1 MDRGWQ
7 RHGGPQPNGERA
19 DADFSATRVEPEIL
33 PPDGRD
39 SGSRPYYVPPPP
51 QGGYVPD
58 GPPVGPPRRR
68 TTWASAPA
76 TYTLVGINCAVFLI
90 MLLSGVSLLSP
101 TINQLL
107 LWGANNG
114 TLVLVDGEWW
124 RLISAMFVHVG
135 IIHIATNMWCLWNLG
150 LLAEPLMGPMGV
162 FGAYILTGLAGNL
175 LSVAVHPGVPGG
187 GQEAIVGAGA
197 SGAVFGLAGV
207 LIILLKSPLLPLPQ
221 IELKRLRRSVI
232 YFAVLNFGIGL
243 YTAFGPSPVQIDN
256 MAHLGG
262 FLSGLALGVPLVPRI
277 GAPRDTFL
285 RRRMLAIIGMAFLL
299 TLLAFGVHS
308 FWLGSR

>member
-1 MDRGWQ
+1 MDQGWQ
-7 RHGGPQPNGERA
+7 RHGGPQRDGERA
-19 DADFSATRVEPEIL
+19 DAGFSATRSEPEIL

-51 QGGYVPD
+51 QDGYVPD
-58 GPPVGPPRRR
+58 GPPVRPRRR

-76 TYTLVGINCAVFLI
+76 TYTLVGINCAVFLV
-90 MLLSGVSLLSP
+90 MLLSGVSILSP

-124 RLISAMFVHVG
+124 RLITAMFVHVG

-162 FGAYILTGLAGNL
+162 FAAYVLTGLAGNL

-285 RRRMLAIIGMAFLL
+285 RRRMLSVIGMAFLL
-299 TLLAFGVHS
+299 TLVAFGVRS